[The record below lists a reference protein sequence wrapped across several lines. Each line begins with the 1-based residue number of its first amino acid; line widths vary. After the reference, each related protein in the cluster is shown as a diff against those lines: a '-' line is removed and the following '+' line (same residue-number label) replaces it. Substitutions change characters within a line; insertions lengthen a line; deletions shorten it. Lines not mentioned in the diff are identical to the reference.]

1 MKRKITEF
9 FLYVS
14 VFFLS
19 IARGIEPSLTNE
31 YLAYGCQEF
40 LKENLSEVEIE
51 TDNKKETIIVTN
63 LTISKIKNAKAGHD
77 KRQ

>member
-1 MKRKITEF
+1 MKQKFTEF

-19 IARGIEPSLTNE
+19 IAKGIDPSLTNE

-40 LKENLSEVEIE
+40 LKENVGEMEVEI
-51 TDNKKETIIVTN
+51 DNKKETIIVTEIT
-63 LTISKIKNAKAGHD
+63 LSKKKLEQERDSA
-77 KRQ
+77 

>member
-1 MKRKITEF
+1 MKTKFTEF

-19 IARGIEPSLTNE
+19 IAKGINPSLTIE

-40 LKENLSEVEIE
+40 LKEHVSEIE
-51 TDNKKETIIVTN
+51 IELEDKKETIVVTD
-63 LTISKIKNAKAGHD
+63 LTIGKIKKMKGAV
-77 KRQ
+77 